1 MALRASV
8 VNFSP
13 RTAVADR
20 LRWGIL
26 STGNIARQFATGV
39 AASSRCV
46 LAAVGSREQTS
57 ANSFAKSYLIPR
69 AFGSYRELIQCDQI
83 DAIYNAPPNSMHHEW
98 TLAALAAGKHVL
110 CEKPLASNAAEA
122 REMFDAAE
130 KAGKV
135 LVEAFM
141 YRSHP
146 QTLAALDAVRSGAI
160 GELQLIRTS
169 FCYRTRRIDGNIR
182 FSRAL
187 AGGGLMD
194 IGCYCIDFS
203 RLFAGADAIDA
214 QVTGHLHES
223 GVDDLAAGTITFSNG
238 VLASFV
244 CGMTVQADNT
254 AYLCGTE
261 GYIEIPVPW
270 KPLREGAG
278 FAIGRGTPPRMDAVG
293 KPAPTTPS
301 KEWRATPSGELYGIE
316 ADDFAATV
324 FDGQPPRVSR
334 ADSVGTMQLL
344 DLMRQR
350 LGMR

>member
-1 MALRASV
+1 V
-8 VNFSP
+8 P
-13 RTAVADR
+13 DR

-39 AASSRCV
+39 AASSRCT
-46 LAAVGSREQTS
+46 LAAVGSREQ
-57 ANSFAKSYLIPR
+57 APADSFAKTYGIPHAYASYQQ
-69 AFGSYRELIQCDQI
+69 LIQCPEV
-83 DAIYNAPPNSMHHEW
+83 DAVYNALPNAMHHEW
-98 TLAALAAGKHVL
+98 TMAALAAGKHVL
-110 CEKPLASNAAEA
+110 CEKPFAGNAAEA

-130 KAGKV
+130 RAGKF

-160 GELQLIRTS
+160 GELKLIRTS
-169 FCYRTRRIDGNIR
+169 FCYRTRKIDGNIR
-182 FSRAL
+182 FSREL

-238 VLASFV
+238 VFASFV

-254 AYLCGTE
+254 AYLCGSE

-293 KPAPTTPS
+293 KPAVATAPL
-301 KEWRATPSGELYGIE
+301 EWRPTPSGELYGIE

-324 FDGQPPRVSR
+324 LDGQPPRVSR

>member
-1 MALRASV
+1 V
-8 VNFSP
+8 
-13 RTAVADR
+13 TDR

-39 AASSRCV
+39 VASSRCTV
-46 LAAVGSREQTS
+46 AAVGSREQTS
-57 ANSFAKSYLIPR
+57 ADSFAKLYQIPR
-69 AFGSYRELIQCDQI
+69 AFGSYRALVDCPDV
-83 DAIYNAPPNSMHHEW
+83 DAVYNALPNSMHHEW

-122 REMFDAAE
+122 TEMFDAAE
-130 KAGKV
+130 KSGRV

-146 QTLAALDAVRSGAI
+146 QTLAALEAIRSGAI
-160 GELQLIRTS
+160 GELKLVRTS
-169 FCYRTRRIDGNIR
+169 FCYRTRKIEGNIR
-182 FSRAL
+182 FSREL

-203 RLFAGADAIDA
+203 RLFAGADPIDA
-214 QVTGHLHES
+214 QVSGRLHES

-244 CGMTVQADNT
+244 CGMSVQADNT
-254 AYLCGTE
+254 AYLCGSE

-270 KPLREGAG
+270 KPPREGAG
-278 FAIGRGTPPRMDAVG
+278 FAIGRGTPPRMDAIG
-293 KPAPTTPS
+293 QPANAPPPR
-301 KEWRATPSGELYGIE
+301 EWRATPSGELYGIE

-324 FDGQPPRVSR
+324 LDGQPPRVAR
-334 ADSVGTMQLL
+334 ADSIGTMQLL

-350 LGMR
+350 LGVL

>member
-1 MALRASV
+1 
-8 VNFSP
+8 
-13 RTAVADR
+13 
-20 LRWGIL
+20 L
-26 STGNIARQFATGV
+26 STGNIARQFVTGV
-39 AASSRCV
+39 NASSRCA
-46 LAAVGSREQTS
+46 LAAVGSRQRDAAE
-57 ANSFAKSYLIPR
+57 AFAAHYAIPR
-69 AFGSYRELIQCDQI
+69 ALGSYRELIECPEV
-83 DAIYNAPPNSMHHEW
+83 DAVYNGLPNSMHHEW

-110 CEKPLASNAAEA
+110 CEKPLAGNAGQA

-130 KAGKV
+130 KAKKV

-160 GELQLIRTS
+160 GELKLIRTS
-169 FCYRTRRIDGNIR
+169 FCYRTRKIEGNIR
-182 FSRAL
+182 FSREL

-203 RLFAGADAIDA
+203 RLFAGAEPIDV
-214 QVTGHLHES
+214 QVSGHLHES

-254 AYLCGTE
+254 AYLCGSE

-270 KPLREGAG
+270 KPLTEGAG
-278 FAIGRGTPPRMDAVG
+278 FAIDRGVPPKMDAVG
-293 KPAPTTPS
+293 RLAQAPSPR
-301 KEWRATPSGELYGIE
+301 EWRATPSGELYALE

-324 FDGQPPRVSR
+324 LNGQPPRVTR
-334 ADSVGTMQLL
+334 AQSIGTMQIL

>member
-1 MALRASV
+1 V
-8 VNFSP
+8 P
-13 RTAVADR
+13 DR

-39 AASSRCV
+39 AQSSRCTI
-46 LAAVGSREQTS
+46 AAVGSRQKGS
-57 ANSFAKSYLIPR
+57 ADSFAKLFGIPA
-69 AFGSYRELIQCDQI
+69 AFGSYRELIACDEV
-83 DAIYNAPPNSMHHEW
+83 DAVYNALPNSMHHEW

-110 CEKPLASNAAEA
+110 CEKPLASNADHA

-130 KAGKV
+130 KAGKI

-160 GELQLIRTS
+160 GELKLIRTS
-169 FCYRTRRIDGNIR
+169 FCYRTRKIDGNIR
-182 FSRAL
+182 FSREL

-203 RLFAGADAIDA
+203 RLYAGADAVDA

-223 GVDDLAAGTITFSNG
+223 GVDDLAAGTITFANG
-238 VLASFV
+238 VIASFV
-244 CGMTVQADNT
+244 CGMTLQADNT
-254 AYLCGTE
+254 AYLCGSE
-261 GYIEIPVPW
+261 GYLSIPVPW

-278 FAIGRGTPPRMDAVG
+278 FAIGCGTPPRMDAVG
-293 KPAPTTPS
+293 KPAPTTPPL
-301 KEWRATPSGELYGIE
+301 EWHAAPSGELYGIE

-324 FDGQPPRVSR
+324 LDGQPPRVSR

>member
-1 MALRASV
+1 M
-8 VNFSP
+8 
-13 RTAVADR
+13 ADR

-39 AASSRCV
+39 NSSSRCA
-46 LAAVGSREQTS
+46 LSAVGSRQQET
-57 ANSFAKSYLIPR
+57 AEAFAKSYSIPR
-69 AFGSYRELIQCDQI
+69 AFGSYRELIECPEVG
-83 DAIYNAPPNSMHHEW
+83 AVYNGLPNSMHHQW
-98 TLAALAAGKHVL
+98 TLSALAAGKHVL
-110 CEKPLASNAAEA
+110 CEKPLASNAREA

-130 KAGKV
+130 RAGKV
-135 LVEAFM
+135 LVEALM

-146 QTLAALDAVRSGAI
+146 QTLAALEAVRTGAI
-160 GELQLIRTS
+160 GELKLIRTS
-169 FCYRTRRIDGNIR
+169 FCYRTRKIEDNIR
-182 FSRAL
+182 FSREL

-203 RLFAGADAIDA
+203 RLFAGADPIDA
-214 QVTGHLHES
+214 QVSGHVHES
-223 GVDDLAAGTITFSNG
+223 GVDDLAAGTIMFSNG

-254 AYLCGTE
+254 AYICGTE
-261 GYIEIPVPW
+261 GYLEIPVPW
-270 KPLREGAG
+270 KPLMQGAG
-278 FAIGRGTPPRMDAVG
+278 FYIGRGTPPKMDAVG
-293 KPAPTTPS
+293 NSPQQVKPPR
-301 KEWRATPSGELYGIE
+301 EWRPIPSGELYALE

-324 FDGQPPRVSR
+324 FDGQPPRVTR

>member
-1 MALRASV
+1 MAE
-8 VNFSP
+8 
-13 RTAVADR
+13 R

-39 AASSRCV
+39 AASSRCS
-46 LAAVGSREQTS
+46 LAAVGSRRRETAEAFAEQ
-57 ANSFAKSYLIPR
+57 FHIPH
-69 AFGSYRELIQCDQI
+69 AFGSYRELIDCRDI
-83 DAIYNAPPNSMHHEW
+83 DAVYNALPNSMHHEW
-98 TLAALAAGKHVL
+98 TIAALRSGKHVL

-122 REMFDAAE
+122 MEMFDAAN
-130 KAGKV
+130 KTGRI

-146 QTLAALDAVRSGAI
+146 QTLAVLGAVRSGTI
-160 GELQLIRTS
+160 GQLQLIRTS
-169 FCYRTRRIDGNIR
+169 FCYRTRKIDGNIR
-182 FSRAL
+182 FSQEL

-223 GVDDLAAGTITFSNG
+223 GVDDLAAGTITFADG

-244 CGMTVQADNT
+244 CGMTVEADNT

-293 KPAPTTPS
+293 KPAPARPS
-301 KEWRATPSGELYGIE
+301 KEWRATASGELYAIE
-316 ADDFAATV
+316 ADDFAAAV
-324 FDGQPPRVSR
+324 LDGQPPRVSR
-334 ADSVGTMQLL
+334 ADSIGTMQLL